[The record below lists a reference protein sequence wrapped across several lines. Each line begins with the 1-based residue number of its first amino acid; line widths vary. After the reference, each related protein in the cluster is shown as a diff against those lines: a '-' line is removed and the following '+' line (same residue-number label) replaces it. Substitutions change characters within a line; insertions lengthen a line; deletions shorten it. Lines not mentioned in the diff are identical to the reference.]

1 MYHLLMNLP
10 VIGTLGFV
18 AILAG
23 PIANLSLV
31 SGAWVLERLVD
42 TGALV
47 VKKCVLTIRHSRT

>member
-18 AILAG
+18 AMLAG

-31 SGAWVLERLVD
+31 SGAWALERLVD
-42 TGALV
+42 AGVLV
-47 VKKCVLTIRHSRT
+47 VRKCVLTVRHARD